1 MKIRSISRLIAC
13 AQLSTLAITIAS
25 QQTLAQIAEDP
36 TPATETGAPSD
47 LPQWAKDFNNL
58 PEATRQEFADT
69 MNRASQLFNQKR
81 IFEALQATKQAGE
94 IFDRHPQQINL
105 AGACFVE
112 FRDFDA
118 AKARFNKALEISP
131 DNATVK
137 FNLAEIAFVSKNW
150 NDAKKRFLNL
160 LDSAQLAEGL
170 SKELVIFK
178 LLICELKL
186 NNHEMAKEYAQRYT
200 EEDDTPFFY
209 LSKAIFEFEQDNESE
224 AESWLGAA
232 NRVYGRTMS
241 NSLTAFRD
249 AMIESGYLKSFYGG
263 EPEGT

>member
-1 MKIRSISRLIAC
+1 MKTQSISRLFTC
-13 AQLSTLAITIAS
+13 VQLATLAITIAS
-25 QQTLAQIAEDP
+25 QQTLAQVAGEP
-36 TPATETGAPSD
+36 TPTTETGAPSD

-94 IFDRHPQQINL
+94 IFENHPQQINL
-105 AGACFVE
+105 TGACYVE
-112 FRDFDA
+112 FRDFEA
-118 AKARFNKALEISP
+118 AKASFSKALEISP

-137 FNLAEIAFVSKNW
+137 FNLAEIAFVSNDW
-150 NDAKKRFLNL
+150 DDAKKRFLNL
-160 LDSAQLAEGL
+160 LDNAQLADGL
-170 SKELVIFK
+170 SKELVVFK

-186 NNHEMAKEYAQRYT
+186 NNREMAKEYAQRYT

-209 LSKAIFEFEQDNESE
+209 LAKAIFEFEQGNESE

-232 NRVYGRTMS
+232 NRVYGRSMS

-263 EPEGT
+263 QTEEP